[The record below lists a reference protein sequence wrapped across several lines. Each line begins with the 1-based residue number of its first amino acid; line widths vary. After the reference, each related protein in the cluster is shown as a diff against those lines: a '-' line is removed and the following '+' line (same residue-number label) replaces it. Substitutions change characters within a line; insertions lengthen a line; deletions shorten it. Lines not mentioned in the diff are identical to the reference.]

1 MIKILVSACL
11 LGCRVRYDGSDA
23 AVRSTILQEWRAEGR
38 IIPFCPEV
46 AAGMSIP
53 REPAEIIGGEGGDV
67 LVGEAIVREAGGRE
81 VTGIYLDGARRALD
95 LARAEGVKV
104 AVMKD
109 GSPSC
114 GRGFIYDGSFT
125 GVKKRGRGV
134 TVAILE
140 RAGVRVFSEAEIEK
154 AAEWMRQSAR

>member
-1 MIKILVSACL
+1 MSKVLVSACL

-23 AVRSTILQEWRAEGR
+23 AVQSTVWQDWQAGGR

-67 LVGEAIVREAGGRE
+67 LAGEAIVREAGGRD
-81 VTGIYLDGARRALD
+81 VTEIYLEGARRALD
-95 LARAEGVKV
+95 LVKAERVGV

-114 GRGFIYDGSFT
+114 GSRFIYDGSFT

-134 TVAILE
+134 TAALLE
-140 RAGVRVFSEAEIEK
+140 QAGVKVFSETEIEE
-154 AAEWMRQSAR
+154 AVEWVTRRVT